1 MGATPR
7 EKKAQQNIPFYFY
20 SYHYHPREYIIVMET
35 EAFIDP
41 EMVDG
46 FGFNYLSDMNLRCR
60 R

>member
-7 EKKAQQNIPFYFY
+7 EKKAQQNSLFTFY
-20 SYHYHPREYIIVMET
+20 SYHPESIIVMET